1 MGWDGQERRSGG
13 GFVGG
18 HEFGDFVRE
27 SESQR
32 KEMREMVRGIQG
44 VLVEVQRD
52 MKCIHTTWDRH
63 VEEYGQLLKD
73 TKADK
78 ETRAKLR
85 AAIIEKSAV
94 AAAWIMLAFVA
105 TAVWNSFKEHIR

>member
-1 MGWDGQERRSGG
+1 MQWDGNERRDAAGIVSS
-13 GFVGG
+13 
-18 HEFGDFVRE
+18 HEFMNFVRD

-52 MKCIHTTWDRH
+52 MKCIHQTWDRH
-63 VEEYGQLLKD
+63 VDEYGQLLKD
-73 TKADK
+73 AKADK

-94 AAAWIMLAFVA
+94 AAAWFMLAFVA
-105 TAVWNSFKEHIR
+105 AAVWNSFKEHIR